1 MKNKLLKDN
10 VYLTLLAFYRNQKM
24 PSYSELGRKIG
35 LTRQT
40 VSTRVKKLIQDK
52 IIELDE
58 DNNVIV
64 LEEIDVDKDLL
75 RQILTETPN
84 IDVVDLNF
92 RLNGQLKEVD
102 SVYDLSDLIDVPTS
116 TIYANKNSECVVYGI
131 VSEGVVKYVGST
143 KHYQE
148 RIKEHILK
156 RPFLTS
162 NNFIILKRVELNER
176 FSYEGVLIKILKP
189 EWNIM
194 GGIIK

>member
-58 DNNVIV
+58 DNNVII

-116 TIYANKNSECVVYGI
+116 TIYVNKNSECVVYGI

-162 NNFIILKRVELNER
+162 NNFIILKRVGLNER

-194 GGIIK
+194 GV

>member
-116 TIYANKNSECVVYGI
+116 TIYVNKNSECVVYGI
-131 VSEGVVKYVGST
+131 VSEGDVKYVGST

-176 FSYEGVLIKILKP
+176 F
-189 EWNIM
+189 
-194 GGIIK
+194 

>member
-162 NNFIILKRVELNER
+162 NNFIILKRVGLNER

-189 EWNIM
+189 QWHIM
-194 GGIIK
+194 GV

>member
-162 NNFIILKRVELNER
+162 NNFIILKRVGLNER

-194 GGIIK
+194 GV

>member
-58 DNNVIV
+58 DNNVII

-176 FSYEGVLIKILKP
+176 FSYEGVVIKILKP

-194 GGIIK
+194 GV

>member
-116 TIYANKNSECVVYGI
+116 TIYVNKNSECVVYGI

-162 NNFIILKRVELNER
+162 NNFIILKRVGLNER

-194 GGIIK
+194 GV

>member
-162 NNFIILKRVELNER
+162 NNFIILKRVGLNER

-189 EWNIM
+189 EWNIR
-194 GGIIK
+194 GV

>member
-92 RLNGQLKEVD
+92 RLNGELKEVD

-194 GGIIK
+194 GV

>member
-58 DNNVIV
+58 NNNVII

-194 GGIIK
+194 GV

>member
-58 DNNVIV
+58 DNNVII

-194 GGIIK
+194 GV

>member
-1 MKNKLLKDN
+1 MIGALLKC
-10 VYLTLLAFYRNQKM
+10 
-24 PSYSELGRKIG
+24 SEKRLV
-35 LTRQT
+35 LM
-40 VSTRVKKLIQDK
+40 VAEV
-52 IIELDE
+52 IISF
-58 DNNVIV
+58 
-64 LEEIDVDKDLL
+64 KSL
-75 RQILTETPN
+75 RFESK
-84 IDVVDLNF
+84 F
-92 RLNGQLKEVD
+92 F
-102 SVYDLSDLIDVPTS
+102 
-116 TIYANKNSECVVYGI
+116 IYANKNSECVVYGI

-194 GGIIK
+194 GV

>member
-10 VYLTLLAFYRNQKM
+10 VYLTLLAFYRDKKM

-58 DNNVIV
+58 DGNVII

-75 RQILTETPN
+75 RQILIEAPN

-102 SVYDLSDLIDVPTS
+102 SVYNLSDLIDVPTS
-116 TIYANKNSECVVYGI
+116 TIYVNRNSECVVYGI
-131 VSEGVVKYVGST
+131 VSEGVVKYIGST

-162 NNFIILKRVELNER
+162 NNFIILKRVGLNER

-194 GGIIK
+194 GV

>member
-58 DNNVIV
+58 DNNVII

-75 RQILTETPN
+75 CQILTETPN

-194 GGIIK
+194 GV

>member
-116 TIYANKNSECVVYGI
+116 TIYANKNAECVVYGI

-194 GGIIK
+194 GV

>member
-148 RIKEHILK
+148 RIKEHIWK

-194 GGIIK
+194 GV

>member
-194 GGIIK
+194 GI

>member
-52 IIELDE
+52 IIKLDE

-194 GGIIK
+194 GV

>member
-84 IDVVDLNF
+84 INVVDLNF

-194 GGIIK
+194 GV

>member
-194 GGIIK
+194 GV